1 MSASTAIGRVSESLR
16 NLLVGEMQL
25 TPTVPVTIL
34 APDEPGGGRRVNLF
48 LYKVQEN
55 AFLRNENWRP
65 SSTNT
70 SQLLAPPLALN
81 LCYLLTPY
89 ASNDPNL
96 GNAPIH
102 EILGDAMRVFYQHP
116 IVPDAYLAGDLPDAR
131 EQIKISPNGI
141 DMEELSQVWGT
152 FSQPFRLSVLYEVSV
167 VQLDQSNDTQRP
179 MPDRVRQ
186 IGVPDIRAPYLS
198 PVVHRIDPIS
208 GPAGSA
214 VTFFGENLDAWNA
227 YVSVL
232 GTVIVDAA
240 PIVGASFPATLP
252 NTLLPGFYQ
261 LRVDVS
267 HLFRRTFNFEVTP

>member
-1 MSASTAIGRVSESLR
+1 MSTATAIGRVSESLR

-25 TPTVPVTIL
+25 LPTVPVTIL
-34 APDEPGGGRRVNLF
+34 APDEPGGARRVNLF
-48 LYKVQEN
+48 LYKVHEN
-55 AFLRNENWRP
+55 AFLRNATWQANP
-65 SSTNT
+65 ADT
-70 SQLLAPPLALN
+70 SQLVPPPLALN
-81 LCYLLTPY
+81 LSYLLTPY
-89 ASNDPNL
+89 ANNDPNL

-116 IVPDAYLAGDLPDAR
+116 IVPDAFLAGDLPDAR
-131 EQIKISPNGI
+131 EQIRIVSNGI

-167 VQLDQSNDTQRP
+167 VQLDQSSDTVRP

-186 IGVPDIRAPYLS
+186 IGVPEIRAPYQP
-198 PVVHRIDPIS
+198 PVVDRVEPIS
-208 GPAGSA
+208 GAAGTT
-214 VTFFGENLDAWNA
+214 VTFSGEHLDSWNA
-227 YVSVL
+227 YVAVL

-240 PIVGASFPATLP
+240 PIVGDSFQAVIP

-267 HLFRRTFNFEVTP
+267 HLYRRTFNFEVTP